1 MSLLKTFRDYVRIC
15 KDKNLLIHPRG
26 QNTNFLPIALVN
38 EVSHQLQLS
47 EPKPKQNDAQLV
59 NDYHEKIGKGS
70 MFERKSVESYLK
82 PLGSTYLK
90 RANIE
95 ADEFF
100 QKQEAQERHI
110 FNKNL
115 KSLEN
120 SSTVMFNLEQE
131 NIRLILEKLVAV
143 TPAPPDP
150 TTAAPKISLNDESK
164 RYKKKPPSHVY
175 TEIPPVPEFYDVS
188 VFEEY
193 IYLLTHSTFHHKKS
207 SKFNGIIPKIL
218 KNLFHPLNSNT
229 ISLRTVNSY
238 NDVIF
243 YFSKKW
249 NIATCREL
257 LVQMKIE
264 NVKPNATTFNLMLK
278 NLLTHQTIRHV
289 ADPYKIAL
297 QYLTEMKKYGIEAD
311 LVTWNIM
318 FNLLKDD
325 ISKKLLI
332 ENRKLLCLPADPF
345 FLKAVFTHISHQ
357 TGTTSSELLKMVQ
370 EFDVS
375 VDVSLLNVVIK
386 KLIQEQQIYSAWKV
400 IDHSKK
406 EFSFNP
412 NVDQM
417 NLLLVP
423 FSNTG
428 RVDLVVATMNTFKKR
443 YKVKPNYD
451 TYNLV
456 MKSVSRARH
465 WDGKLSVLRILYHKM
480 MLDLK
485 QNVAGEYWIRRT
497 RARLKFIYQKDV
509 ELKPDLS
516 TEESQLK
523 LDMDLLRWGLDSD
536 VIDLSK
542 KVPDQFEEI
551 TAKLGFSK
559 EQRDALFIDDLDRKK
574 IKMKKYKH
582 RIGVLSIQKSLVDRI
597 PYAED
602 SYAALKKEMNKRRLI
617 ET

>member
-175 TEIPPVPEFYDVS
+175 TEIPPVPDFYDVS

-289 ADPYKIAL
+289 ADPYKISL

-325 ISKKLLI
+325 II
-332 ENRKLLCLPADPF
+332 
-345 FLKAVFTHISHQ
+345 
-357 TGTTSSELLKMVQ
+357 
-370 EFDVS
+370 
-375 VDVSLLNVVIK
+375 DVSLLNVVIK

-509 ELKPDLS
+509 ELKPDLT
-516 TEESQLK
+516 TEEAQLK
-523 LDMDLLRWGLDSD
+523 SDMELLRWGLDSD

-542 KVPDQFEEI
+542 KIPDQFEEI

-574 IKMKKYKH
+574 IKMKKYKN
-582 RIGVLSIQKSLVDRI
+582 RIGFLSIQKSLVDRI